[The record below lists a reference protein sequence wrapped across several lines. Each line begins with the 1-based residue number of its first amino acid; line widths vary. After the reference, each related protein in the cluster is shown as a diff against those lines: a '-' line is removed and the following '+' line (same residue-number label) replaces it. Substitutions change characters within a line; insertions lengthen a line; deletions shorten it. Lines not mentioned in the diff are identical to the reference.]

1 MKLKSIFDDLLYLVY
16 PNLCVGCHQQAVVN
30 EELFCI
36 NCETK
41 LPITDFHEIQPNE
54 ATDRIAG
61 GFGFLRGLS
70 MFRFYPGGIVQHM
83 IHEIKYRGQTNI
95 ARRLGRRYGVILN
108 ELSDFDD
115 LYCVVPV
122 PLHPRRLRS
131 RGYNQSRFFAEGLAE
146 SMKCFSSSN
155 YLLRTKDTSTQT
167 SKTRYER
174 LQSMMQAFSISQ
186 KATLL
191 EGKHIL
197 LVDDV
202 LTTGA
207 TLVSCAQALSVVSDI
222 KISFATI
229 GLAQ

>member
-1 MKLKSIFDDLLYLVY
+1 MKLKSIIDDLLYLVY
-16 PNLCVGCHQQAVVN
+16 PNLCVGCHEEAVHD

-41 LPITDFHEIQPNE
+41 LPLTDFHEIQPNE
-54 ATDRIAG
+54 ATDRMAG

-70 MFRFYPGGIVQHM
+70 MFRFYPGGMVQHM

-95 ARRLGRRYGVILN
+95 ARRLGRRYGVLLK
-108 ELSDFDD
+108 ELPDFID
-115 LYCVVPV
+115 LHCIVPV
-122 PLHPRRLRS
+122 PLHPRKLRS
-131 RGYNQSRFFAEGLAE
+131 RGYNQSRFFAEGLAD
-146 SMKCFSSSN
+146 SLICFSSSN
-155 YLLRTKDTSTQT
+155 YLLRTKETSTQT

-174 LQSMMQAFSISQ
+174 LESMMKAFSVSD
-186 KATLL
+186 KASVLK
-191 EGKHIL
+191 GKHIL

-207 TLVSCAQALSVVSDI
+207 TLMSCAQALSLIPDI